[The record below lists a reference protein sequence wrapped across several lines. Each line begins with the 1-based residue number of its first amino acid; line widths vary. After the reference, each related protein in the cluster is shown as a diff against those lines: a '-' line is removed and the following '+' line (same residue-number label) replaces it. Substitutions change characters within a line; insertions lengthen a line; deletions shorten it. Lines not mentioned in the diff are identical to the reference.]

1 MSESVCRNEDR
12 HDHIPLEKESVLE
25 RLLAPVIVP
34 DPLPVLPGL
43 ASNTQVPV
51 VAMVPQAY
59 ILDRIPETVPKRGV
73 SQKAPVLVGPA
84 VICKFDPESRGPR
97 FDMVGLES
105 LKPPQETRM
114 MQQQEVAC
122 DRHLPDLL
130 LESVD
135 VCNVAARKLDH
146 GRTAVIR
153 SIRSNHLP
161 R

>member
-1 MSESVCRNEDR
+1 MKIGMHHVA
-12 HDHIPLEKESVLE
+12 LEKESILE
-25 RLLAPVIVP
+25 RVLAPVIVA

-51 VAMVPQAY
+51 IAMVPQAD

-73 SQKAPVLVGPA
+73 PSENSSPPGPA
-84 VICKFDPESRGPR
+84 AICKFDPESRGPR

-146 GRTAVIR
+146 GRTSLIR